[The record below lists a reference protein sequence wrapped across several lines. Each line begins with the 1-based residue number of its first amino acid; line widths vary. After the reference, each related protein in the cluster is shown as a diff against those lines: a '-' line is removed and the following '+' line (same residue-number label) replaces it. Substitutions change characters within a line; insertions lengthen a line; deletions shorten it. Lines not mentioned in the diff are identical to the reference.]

1 MSRDDVENMTARST
15 QLGNAAGLNAAR
27 PSRNVVGSTEELL
40 AVGTRTDVTHIH
52 SCAFVPPTFAK
63 AKIEGSAK
71 RFLCL
76 ELIMIG
82 LQVERKTK
90 LERLVR
96 NPSVRF
102 RTKVSQEVS
111 KDAVA
116 AIPRVRTA
124 HDESQRAAIVIDES
138 TGLFTFYHDNRDST
152 SLSSCVIDYGCD
164 WCSFC

>member
-1 MSRDDVENMTARST
+1 
-15 QLGNAAGLNAAR
+15 
-27 PSRNVVGSTEELL
+27 
-40 AVGTRTDVTHIH
+40 VGTRTDVTHIH
-52 SCAFVPPTFAK
+52 SFAFVPPTFVK

-82 LQVERKTK
+82 PELERKTK
-90 LERLVR
+90 LERRIR

-116 AIPRVRTA
+116 AVPRVRTA
-124 HDESQRAAIVIDES
+124 HDESQRAAIFVDDS
-138 TGLFTFYHDNRDST
+138 TGLFTFYRDYSTVT